1 MTIKALENKYMLQT
15 YKRFDLQVTRGAG
28 KYLWDTSGKRYLDF
42 FSGISVC
49 NLGHCNPRVV
59 KAITAQASKIIHA
72 SNHYYT
78 KPMAEFAAALIESS
92 FDGKVFISNSG
103 AEANECAIKLARKW
117 GSLHGGK
124 YEIIVFNNSFHG
136 RTMATLTATGQP
148 KMHAGFEPLLPGF
161 KYADYNNIESVL
173 KLVNK
178 KTAAIMLEPV
188 LGEGG
193 VVPSDKKF
201 ITGLRK
207 LCKKNNLLLIF
218 DEVQT
223 GLGRTGRLYAFE
235 HYGVTPDIMSLGKSI
250 AGGLPLGATVA
261 VPHVASAFS
270 YGDHGSTF
278 GGNPVGC
285 AAAKEVLSQ
294 LTPALLKSVTANGK
308 YLVEKLVRLKG
319 EYPELITQ
327 VRGLGL
333 MIGMQINQPGRDIVQ
348 YCQDKGLIINCTQ
361 DTVLRF
367 LPPLIINKQD
377 IKTAV
382 KILEDAIK
390 WKISKQL

>member
-178 KTAAIMLEPV
+178 KT
-188 LGEGG
+188 
-193 VVPSDKKF
+193 
-201 ITGLRK
+201 
-207 LCKKNNLLLIF
+207 
-218 DEVQT
+218 
-223 GLGRTGRLYAFE
+223 
-235 HYGVTPDIMSLGKSI
+235 
-250 AGGLPLGATVA
+250 
-261 VPHVASAFS
+261 
-270 YGDHGSTF
+270 
-278 GGNPVGC
+278 
-285 AAAKEVLSQ
+285 
-294 LTPALLKSVTANGK
+294 
-308 YLVEKLVRLKG
+308 
-319 EYPELITQ
+319 
-327 VRGLGL
+327 
-333 MIGMQINQPGRDIVQ
+333 
-348 YCQDKGLIINCTQ
+348 
-361 DTVLRF
+361 
-367 LPPLIINKQD
+367 
-377 IKTAV
+377 
-382 KILEDAIK
+382 
-390 WKISKQL
+390 